1 MKNLDFFVTECKAM
15 LDYCSIPYNLDVSVK
30 ISRRLRRAYGNCH
43 RKNGVYTI
51 YINDLM
57 LRDDVTDKAL
67 ENTILHELIHT
78 CPECMNHGRQ
88 WKHYCEIVNRELDFN
103 IQRLDGDKDSVI
115 TTLLDEKRKQ
125 TEPYRYKVF
134 CPECGTTW
142 YYRRKTRCV
151 THAHNYLCGKCKTH
165 LVAVELTDSEKAV
178 ANC

>member
-43 RKNGVYTI
+43 RKNDVYTI

-88 WKHYCEIVNRELDFN
+88 WKHFWMRSANRQSRTGIKYFVPNVGL
-103 IQRLDGDKDSVI
+103 R
-115 TTLLDEKRKQ
+115 
-125 TEPYRYKVF
+125 
-134 CPECGTTW
+134 GTTDG
-142 YYRRKTRCV
+142 R
-151 THAHNYLCGKCKTH
+151 H
-165 LVAVELTDSEKAV
+165 VA
-178 ANC
+178 